1 MTESTTPGQDAGY
14 SVVFDMDGVLVDNR
28 EFHYR
33 AWRRFAEKHSLPFN
47 EARFTARLFGH
58 TNPDILRGL
67 FGRPVDAE
75 LGERFAAEKEALYR
89 DLHRGKVRPARG
101 LVPFLDGLRRDGAT
115 LAVATVAPRENLD
128 FVLDEAG
135 LRPYFRVLVDVS
147 AVRRGKPDP
156 EIYLKAAEL
165 LARPPGRCVAVEDSL
180 PGLQSARAAGMKV
193 VAVTTTHEAADLVD
207 ADLVVPDFERVGL
220 ADIRSLIFRADCNE
234 SARRGANAPFPT
246 PAKED
251 DHE

>member
-1 MTESTTPGQDAGY
+1 MSAATPPTLDAGY

-28 EFHYR
+28 AFHYR
-33 AWRRFAEKHSLPFN
+33 AWRRFAEKHSLPFD
-47 EARFTARLFGH
+47 EARFTAKLFGH

-67 FGRPVDAE
+67 FGYPVEAE

-89 DLHRGKVRPARG
+89 KLHHGNVRPARG
-101 LVPFLDGLRRDGAT
+101 LVRLLDGLRRDGAT

-128 FVLDEAG
+128 FVLDETG
-135 LRPYFRVLVDVS
+135 LRPYFGVLVDVS

-165 LARPPGRCVAVEDSL
+165 LARPPARCAAVEDSL

-193 VAVTTTHEAADLVD
+193 VAVMTTHEAADLAD
-207 ADLVVPDFERVGL
+207 ADIVVPDFERL
-220 ADIRSLIFRADCNE
+220 EAEDIRALVSRE
-234 SARRGANAPFPT
+234 V
-246 PAKED
+246 D
-251 DHE
+251 DE

>member
-1 MTESTTPGQDAGY
+1 MTESMTQTKDAGY

-28 EFHYR
+28 AFHYR
-33 AWRRFAEKHSLPFN
+33 AWRRFAEKHSLPFD
-47 EARFTARLFGH
+47 EARFTAKLFGH

-67 FGRPVDAE
+67 FGYPVEAE

-89 DLHRGKVRPARG
+89 ELHRGNVRPARG
-101 LVPFLDGLRRDGAT
+101 LVRLLDGLRRDGAT

-128 FVLDEAG
+128 FVLDETG
-135 LRPYFRVLVDVS
+135 LRPYFGVLVDVS

-165 LARPPGRCVAVEDSL
+165 LARPPARCIAVEDSL

-193 VAVTTTHEAADLVD
+193 LAVTTTHAAAELAGADLIVPHFEGLGPKQIRG
-207 ADLVVPDFERVGL
+207 LVLEEVNDE
-220 ADIRSLIFRADCNE
+220 
-234 SARRGANAPFPT
+234 
-246 PAKED
+246 
-251 DHE
+251 

>member
-1 MTESTTPGQDAGY
+1 MKGMTTPSQDAGY
-14 SVVFDMDGVLVDNR
+14 SVIFDMDGVLVDNR
-28 EFHYR
+28 DFHYR
-33 AWRRFAEKHSLPFN
+33 AWRRFAEKHSLPFD

-67 FGRPVDAE
+67 FGYPVDAE

-89 DLHRGKVRPARG
+89 ALHRGKVRPARG
-101 LVPFLDGLRRDGAT
+101 LVPLLDGLRRDAAT

-128 FVLDEAG
+128 FVLDESG
-135 LRPYFRVLVDVS
+135 LRPYFQVLVDVS

-165 LARPPGRCVAVEDSL
+165 LARPPERCIAVEDSL

-193 VAVTTTHEAADLVD
+193 MAVTTTHEAADLAD
-207 ADLVVPDFERVGL
+207 ADLVRPDFEGVGPQ
-220 ADIRSLIFRADCNE
+220 DVRQLIFRT
-234 SARRGANAPFPT
+234 ARSDPSREGGGP
-246 PAKED
+246 
-251 DHE
+251 